1 MTSQGKLVL
10 KFLTTAMAALVTAA
24 AFAAYLQ
31 PGMLLEFANVVLC
44 Y

>member
-1 MTSQGKLVL
+1 MRLGQDMVL
-10 KFLTTAMAALVTAA
+10 KGAVAITAVLAAGA
-24 AFAAYLQ
+24 AFAAYLR